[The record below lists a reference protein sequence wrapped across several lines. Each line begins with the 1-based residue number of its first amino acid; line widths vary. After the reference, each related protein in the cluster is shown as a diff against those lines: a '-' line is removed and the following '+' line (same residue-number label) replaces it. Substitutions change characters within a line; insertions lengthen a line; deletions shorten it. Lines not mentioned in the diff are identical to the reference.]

1 MARHPSSLMY
11 TIQLNLSCL
20 LLTTQRPAKMNYGEV
35 MRIMAQLS
43 LRLFSVI
50 LGNIRARGIEI
61 RTKPLGGVQRVA
73 TSRQGLGFPTINGPR
88 ALVSAGVKCVF
99 QMARL
104 LLGGD
109 GSRGIY

>member
-20 LLTTQRPAKMNYGEV
+20 LLTNQRPAKMNYGEV

-61 RTKPLGGVQRVA
+61 RTKLLGDAASVVI
-73 TSRQGLGFPTINGPR
+73 SRPGWSFPIISGPR
-88 ALVSAGVKCVF
+88 ALVSAGVNCVF

-109 GSRGIY
+109 GSRGIH

>member
-43 LRLFSVI
+43 LRLFF
-50 LGNIRARGIEI
+50 GNPRKHSGKGYRDKNRASRGCTTCGDFKTRGIEI
-61 RTKPLGGVQRVA
+61 RTE
-73 TSRQGLGFPTINGPR
+73 
-88 ALVSAGVKCVF
+88 
-99 QMARL
+99 
-104 LLGGD
+104 LLG
-109 GSRGIY
+109 